1 MRSAY
6 TRRLF
11 YDLRVESVVS
21 NKLDAVH
28 DVLLMGPGPSCVYP
42 DVYRALAHPTLGHL
56 DPLFIAIMD
65 DIKTLLRTL
74 MQTTNRATLP
84 MSGTG
89 SAGMEAAFVNLVKPG
104 DAVLVLVNGVFG
116 KRMAEVAGRLRAQVD
131 TLEFDWGTPVVP
143 ETVAARLQMKDYAL
157 VAVVHAETSTGV
169 RNPVDKIG
177 ESVKMSGALYLVD
190 AVTSLG
196 GIPVHMDAWGIDLLY
211 SGTQKCL
218 SCPPGLAPLSCSER
232 ALAKL
237 RARTTPV
244 PNWYLD
250 LSLLLSYWDGA
261 RRAYHHTAPIN
272 MIYAL
277 HQALQCVLDEGPEQ
291 VFERHRRVHKLLV
304 AELGKLGLEM
314 LVAPEHRLPML
325 NAVKVPAEVD
335 EAGVRARLLTRHR
348 IEIGAGLG
356 PLAGKIWR
364 IGLMGHTAREHNV
377 ERLAEAL
384 RAEL

>member
-1 MRSAY
+1 MSN
-6 TRRLF
+6 RL
-11 YDLRVESVVS
+11 D
-21 NKLDAVH
+21 KVH
-28 DVLLMGPGPSCVYP
+28 EVLLMGPGPSCVYP
-42 DVYRALAHPTLGHL
+42 EVYRALARPTIGHL
-56 DPLFIAIMD
+56 DPLFIDIMD
-65 DIKTLLRTL
+65 EVKSGLRTL
-74 MQTTNRATLP
+74 MQTANTATLP

-89 SAGMEAAFVNLVKPG
+89 SAGMEAGFANLLEAG

-116 KRMAEVAGRLRAQVD
+116 KRMADVAGRLQARVD
-131 TLEFDWGTPVVP
+131 TLEFDWGTPVAV
-143 ETVAARLQMKDYAL
+143 EAVAEKLADKRYTL

-169 RNPVDKIG
+169 CNPVAGIG
-177 ESVKMSGALYLVD
+177 AQVNPTGALYLVD

-196 GIPVHMDAWGIDLLY
+196 GMPVCMDDWGVDLLY
-211 SGTQKCL
+211 SGSQKCL
-218 SCPPGLAPLSCSER
+218 SCPPGLAPLSASER

-237 RARTTPV
+237 KARQTRV

-277 HQALQCVLDEGPEQ
+277 HQALQCLLDEGLEH
-291 VFERHRRVHKLLV
+291 VFERHRRVHRLLV

-314 LVAPEHRLPML
+314 LVAAEYRLPML
-325 NAVKVPAEVD
+325 NAVKVPLGVD
-335 EAGVRARLLTRHR
+335 EAGVRARLLARHR

-377 ERLAEAL
+377 HRLVEAL
-384 RAEL
+384 HAEL